1 MEQAGDCIMPGV
13 RVASGF
19 RDALDAVSGRDD
31 DGGGGG
37 GGGGMRWLV
46 DPPPTPTTPTPPPPP
61 PPTTARLMAHPG
73 AKASL
78 RDALVACGVRVDD
91 GDEEDV
97 RVLEDRRSTREGV
110 RTERGLDAPPSPSR
124 AQAPARIVIAVGP
137 EGGWTDRE
145 RASLIDEGGFEEFAI
160 GAFYTLVPMRPRWRG
175 ERRSLRTLPV
185 ASLRPPLAFNPR
197 PRRLSTPTD
206 AFQLHPFNST

>member
-1 MEQAGDCIMPGV
+1 
-13 RVASGF
+13 
-19 RDALDAVSGRDD
+19 
-31 DGGGGG
+31 
-37 GGGGMRWLV
+37 
-46 DPPPTPTTPTPPPPP
+46 
-61 PPTTARLMAHPG
+61 MAHPG

-124 AQAPARIVIAVGP
+124 ARAPARIVIAVGP

-160 GAFYTLVPMRPRWRG
+160 GAFYTLVPIRPRWR
-175 ERRSLRTLPV
+175 
-185 ASLRPPLAFNPR
+185 
-197 PRRLSTPTD
+197 
-206 AFQLHPFNST
+206 